1 MQRIIKGTRAMQ
13 RGKGYVLSKKS
24 KIYKRLLLMVLS
36 AIMICVVLC
45 SGAVYL
51 YLKPL
56 IETSLVEKNRS
67 MILKMAEQISNS
79 LEEISLYASNI
90 TFDETVQKAFDEK
103 THRREGSYEYYSVIQ
118 TLEKKLKEYQILRDN
133 IILDI
138 FAVDSDGIVME
149 TRYQYEQLM
158 KEDLYER
165 LQTDHISGEFLVPHM
180 VNYYRSY
187 GEKNTI
193 AYVNDIFDKSQI
205 GVKRGKLFI
214 LADVEK
220 IISPL
225 VFDEDEIGMELHDQS
240 GRVIYSNVD
249 SGLEGVLSEK
259 EYYKDNIG
267 SHGWYICYQ
276 VAKGDIS
283 GTMRQMNNIVI
294 SIIVI
299 SLLVMLSLVAGLVQR
314 IITPLDTLVRGMQS
328 VAGGSREARIEIHT
342 GDECEQAAN
351 VFNSMVKSINEHT
364 EKLLLSEK
372 KQYDSQ
378 LKMLSYQLNPHFIY
392 NTLNAVIC
400 LARKQDYQEIIR
412 LTRSFILLLRSLLLT
427 DLQAMASVEEE
438 KEYICRY
445 VEVLQICYKN
455 IPNIKW
461 EIDETLLSRQIPR
474 MILYPLVEN
483 SIFHGIIPS
492 NTSSLLRIVIAQ
504 KDDRINITVEDDG
517 VGCTEEE
524 RESIRLRLESER
536 TGGHIG
542 MFNVNGRLKLIYEE
556 VQPLKMEMR
565 PGGGTII
572 SFAFSKPREERDV

>member
-1 MQRIIKGTRAMQ
+1 MLYQ
-13 RGKGYVLSKKS
+13 KKS

-56 IETSLVEKNRS
+56 IESSLVEKNRT
-67 MILKMAEQISNS
+67 MIIKMAEQVSNS
-79 LEEISLYASNI
+79 LEEISMYARNI
-90 TFDETVQKAFDEK
+90 TFDETVQEAFYEK
-103 THRREGSYEYYSVIQ
+103 SQCREGSYGYYSVIQ
-118 TLEKKLKEYQILRDN
+118 TLEKKLKEYQFLRDN

-138 FAVDSDGIVME
+138 FAVDSDGVVME
-149 TRYQYEQLM
+149 TIYQYEQLM
-158 KEDLYER
+158 SQSPYE
-165 LQTDHISGEFLVPHM
+165 QMQSDDISGEFLVPHM

-187 GEKNTI
+187 GKKNTI
-193 AYVNDIFDKSQI
+193 AYVNDIFDKTKI

-214 LADVEK
+214 LADMEK

-225 VFDEDEIGMELHDQS
+225 VFDENEIGMELHDQS

-249 SGLEGVLSEK
+249 LGLEGTLLEK
-259 EYYKDNIG
+259 DYYKDSIG

-299 SLLVMLSLVAGLVQR
+299 CLLVMLSLVAGLVQR

-328 VAGGSREARIEIHT
+328 VAGGSREERIHT

-351 VFNSMVKSINEHT
+351 VFNSMVKSISEHT

-412 LTRSFILLLRSLLLT
+412 LTRSFILLLRSLLRT
-427 DLQAMASVEEE
+427 DLQAMASVGEE

-455 IPNIKW
+455 IPDIRW
-461 EIDETLLSRQIPR
+461 EIDENLMQEQIPR

-483 SIFHGIIPS
+483 SVFHGIIPS
-492 NTSSLLRIVIAQ
+492 NTASLLRIVIARDHNWI
-504 KDDRINITVEDDG
+504 KITVEDDG
-517 VGCTEEE
+517 IGCTEEE
-524 RESIRLRLESER
+524 RESIRQRLESER

-542 MFNVNGRLKLIYEE
+542 MFNVNGRLKLIYED
-556 VQPLKMEMR
+556 VQPLNMETR

-572 SFAFSKPREERDV
+572 SFAFKKPENQLH

>member
-1 MQRIIKGTRAMQ
+1 MLYQ
-13 RGKGYVLSKKS
+13 KKS

-56 IETSLVEKNRS
+56 IESSLVEKNRT
-67 MILKMAEQISNS
+67 MIIKMAEQVSNS
-79 LEEISLYASNI
+79 LEEISMYARNI
-90 TFDETVQKAFDEK
+90 TFDETVQESFYEK
-103 THRREGSYEYYSVIQ
+103 SQCREGSYGYYSVIQ
-118 TLEKKLKEYQILRDN
+118 TLEKKLKEYQLLRDN

-138 FAVDSDGIVME
+138 FAVDSDGVVME
-149 TRYQYEQLM
+149 TIYQYEQLM
-158 KEDLYER
+158 SQSPYE
-165 LQTDHISGEFLVPHM
+165 QMQSDDISGEFLVPHM

-187 GEKNTI
+187 GKKNTI
-193 AYVNDIFDKSQI
+193 AYVNDIFDKTKI

-214 LADVEK
+214 LADMEK

-225 VFDEDEIGMELHDQS
+225 VFDENEIGMELHDQS

-249 SGLEGVLSEK
+249 LGLEGTLLEK
-259 EYYKDNIG
+259 DYSKDRIG

-299 SLLVMLSLVAGLVQR
+299 CLLVMLSLVAGLVQR

-328 VAGGSREARIEIHT
+328 VAGGSREERIEIHT

-351 VFNSMVKSINEHT
+351 VFNSMVKSISEHT
-364 EKLLLSEK
+364 EQLLLSEK

-412 LTRSFILLLRSLLLT
+412 LTRSFILLLRSLLRT
-427 DLQAMASVEEE
+427 DLQAMASVGEE

-445 VEVLQICYKN
+445 VEVLQICYSN
-455 IPNIKW
+455 IPDIRW
-461 EIDETLLSRQIPR
+461 EIDENLMQEQIPR

-483 SIFHGIIPS
+483 SVFHGIIPS
-492 NTSSLLRIVIAQ
+492 NTASLLRIIIARDHNWI
-504 KDDRINITVEDDG
+504 KITVEDDG
-517 VGCTEEE
+517 IGCTEEE
-524 RESIRLRLESER
+524 RESIRQRLESER

-542 MFNVNGRLKLIYEE
+542 MFNVNGRLKLIYED
-556 VQPLKMEMR
+556 VQPLNMETR

-572 SFAFSKPREERDV
+572 SFAFKKPENQLH

>member
-1 MQRIIKGTRAMQ
+1 MLYQ
-13 RGKGYVLSKKS
+13 KKS

-56 IETSLVEKNRS
+56 IESSLVEKNRT
-67 MILKMAEQISNS
+67 MIIKMAEQVSNS
-79 LEEISLYASNI
+79 LEEISMYARNI
-90 TFDETVQKAFDEK
+90 TFDETVQEAFYEK
-103 THRREGSYEYYSVIQ
+103 SQCREGSYGYYSVIQ
-118 TLEKKLKEYQILRDN
+118 TLEKKLKEYQFLRDN

-138 FAVDSDGIVME
+138 FAVDSDGVVME
-149 TRYQYEQLM
+149 TIYQYEQLM
-158 KEDLYER
+158 SQSPYE
-165 LQTDHISGEFLVPHM
+165 QMQSDDISGEFLVPHM

-187 GEKNTI
+187 GKKNTI
-193 AYVNDIFDKSQI
+193 AYVNDIFDKTKI

-214 LADVEK
+214 LADMEK

-225 VFDEDEIGMELHDQS
+225 VFDENEIGMELHDQS

-249 SGLEGVLSEK
+249 LGLEGTLLEK
-259 EYYKDNIG
+259 DYYKDSIG

-299 SLLVMLSLVAGLVQR
+299 CLLVMLSLVAGLVQR

-328 VAGGSREARIEIHT
+328 VAGGSREERIEIHT

-351 VFNSMVKSINEHT
+351 VFNSMVKSISEHT

-412 LTRSFILLLRSLLLT
+412 LTRSFILLLRSLLRT
-427 DLQAMASVEEE
+427 DLQAMASVGEE

-455 IPNIKW
+455 IPDIRW
-461 EIDETLLSRQIPR
+461 EIDENLMQEQIPR

-483 SIFHGIIPS
+483 SVFHGIIPS
-492 NTSSLLRIVIAQ
+492 NTASLLRIVIAREYNWI
-504 KDDRINITVEDDG
+504 KITVEDDG
-517 VGCTEEE
+517 IGCTEEE
-524 RESIRLRLESER
+524 RESIRQRLESER

-542 MFNVNGRLKLIYEE
+542 MFNVNGRLKLIYED
-556 VQPLKMEMR
+556 VQPLNMETR

-572 SFAFSKPREERDV
+572 SFAFKKPEKQLH

>member
-1 MQRIIKGTRAMQ
+1 MLYQ
-13 RGKGYVLSKKS
+13 KKS

-56 IETSLVEKNRS
+56 IESSLVEKNRT
-67 MILKMAEQISNS
+67 MIIKMAEQVSNS
-79 LEEISLYASNI
+79 LEEISMYARNI
-90 TFDETVQKAFDEK
+90 TFDETVQEPFYEK
-103 THRREGSYEYYSVIQ
+103 SQCREGSYGYYSVIQ
-118 TLEKKLKEYQILRDN
+118 TLEKKLKEYQLLRDN

-138 FAVDSDGIVME
+138 FAVDSDGVVME
-149 TRYQYEQLM
+149 TIYQYEQLM
-158 KEDLYER
+158 SQSPYE
-165 LQTDHISGEFLVPHM
+165 QMQSDDISGEFLVPHM

-187 GEKNTI
+187 GKKNTI
-193 AYVNDIFDKSQI
+193 AYVNDIFDKTKI

-214 LADVEK
+214 LADMEK

-225 VFDEDEIGMELHDQS
+225 VFDENEIGMELHDQS

-249 SGLEGVLSEK
+249 LGLEGTLLEK
-259 EYYKDNIG
+259 DYYKDSIG

-299 SLLVMLSLVAGLVQR
+299 CLLVMLSLVAGLVQR

-328 VAGGSREARIEIHT
+328 VAGGSREERIEIHT

-351 VFNSMVKSINEHT
+351 VMVKSISEHT
-364 EKLLLSEK
+364 EQLLLSEK

-412 LTRSFILLLRSLLLT
+412 LTRSFILLLRSLLRT
-427 DLQAMASVEEE
+427 DLQAMASVGEE

-445 VEVLQICYKN
+445 VEVLQICYSN
-455 IPNIKW
+455 IPDIRW
-461 EIDETLLSRQIPR
+461 EIDENLMQEQIPR

-483 SIFHGIIPS
+483 SVFHGIIPS
-492 NTSSLLRIVIAQ
+492 NTASLLRIIIARDHNWI
-504 KDDRINITVEDDG
+504 KITVEDDG
-517 VGCTEEE
+517 IGCTEEE
-524 RESIRLRLESER
+524 RESIRQRLESER

-542 MFNVNGRLKLIYEE
+542 MFNVNGRLKLIYED
-556 VQPLKMEMR
+556 VQPLNMETR

-572 SFAFSKPREERDV
+572 SFAFKKPENQLH

>member
-1 MQRIIKGTRAMQ
+1 MLYQ
-13 RGKGYVLSKKS
+13 KKS

-56 IETSLVEKNRS
+56 IESSLVEKNRT
-67 MILKMAEQISNS
+67 MIIKMAEQVSNS
-79 LEEISLYASNI
+79 LEEISMYARNI
-90 TFDETVQKAFDEK
+90 TFDETVQESFYEK
-103 THRREGSYEYYSVIQ
+103 SQCREGSYGYYSVIQ
-118 TLEKKLKEYQILRDN
+118 TLEKKLKEYQLLRDN

-138 FAVDSDGIVME
+138 FAVDSDGVVME
-149 TRYQYEQLM
+149 TIYQYEQLM
-158 KEDLYER
+158 SQSPYE
-165 LQTDHISGEFLVPHM
+165 QMQSDDISGEFLVPHM

-187 GEKNTI
+187 GKKNTI
-193 AYVNDIFDKSQI
+193 AYVNDIFDKTKI

-214 LADVEK
+214 LADMEK

-225 VFDEDEIGMELHDQS
+225 VFDENEIGMELHDQS

-249 SGLEGVLSEK
+249 LGLEETLLEK
-259 EYYKDNIG
+259 DYYKDSIG

-299 SLLVMLSLVAGLVQR
+299 CLLVMLSLVAGLVQR

-328 VAGGSREARIEIHT
+328 VAGGSREERIEIHT

-351 VFNSMVKSINEHT
+351 VFNSMVKSISEHT

-412 LTRSFILLLRSLLLT
+412 LTRSFILLLRSLLRT
-427 DLQAMASVEEE
+427 DLQAMASVGEE

-455 IPNIKW
+455 IPDIRW
-461 EIDETLLSRQIPR
+461 EIDENLMQEQIPR

-483 SIFHGIIPS
+483 SVFHGIIPS
-492 NTSSLLRIVIAQ
+492 NTASLLRIVIAREHNWI
-504 KDDRINITVEDDG
+504 KITVEDDG
-517 VGCTEEE
+517 IGCTEEE
-524 RESIRLRLESER
+524 RESIRQRLESER

-542 MFNVNGRLKLIYEE
+542 MFNVNGRLKLIYED
-556 VQPLKMEMR
+556 VQPLNMETR

-572 SFAFSKPREERDV
+572 SFAFKKPEKQLH

>member
-1 MQRIIKGTRAMQ
+1 M
-13 RGKGYVLSKKS
+13 
-24 KIYKRLLLMVLS
+24 
-36 AIMICVVLC
+36 
-45 SGAVYL
+45 
-51 YLKPL
+51 
-56 IETSLVEKNRS
+56 
-67 MILKMAEQISNS
+67 
-79 LEEISLYASNI
+79 
-90 TFDETVQKAFDEK
+90 
-103 THRREGSYEYYSVIQ
+103 
-118 TLEKKLKEYQILRDN
+118 
-133 IILDI
+133 
-138 FAVDSDGIVME
+138 DSDGVVME
-149 TRYQYEQLM
+149 TIYQYEQLM
-158 KEDLYER
+158 SQSPYE
-165 LQTDHISGEFLVPHM
+165 QMQSDDISGEFLVPHM

-187 GEKNTI
+187 GKKNTI
-193 AYVNDIFDKSQI
+193 AYVNDIFDKTKI

-214 LADVEK
+214 LADMER

-225 VFDEDEIGMELHDQS
+225 VFDENEIGMELHDQS

-249 SGLEGVLSEK
+249 LGLEGTLLEK
-259 EYYKDNIG
+259 DYYKDSIG

-299 SLLVMLSLVAGLVQR
+299 CLLVMLSLVAGLVQR

-328 VAGGSREARIEIHT
+328 VAGGSREERIEIHT

-351 VFNSMVKSINEHT
+351 VFNSMVKSISEHT

-412 LTRSFILLLRSLLLT
+412 LTRSFILLLRSLLRT
-427 DLQAMASVEEE
+427 DLQAMASVGEE

-455 IPNIKW
+455 IPDIRW
-461 EIDETLLSRQIPR
+461 EIDENLMQEQIPR

-483 SIFHGIIPS
+483 SVFHGIIPS
-492 NTSSLLRIVIAQ
+492 NTASLLRIVIARDHNWI
-504 KDDRINITVEDDG
+504 KITVEDDG
-517 VGCTEEE
+517 IGCTEEE
-524 RESIRLRLESER
+524 RESIRQRLESER

-542 MFNVNGRLKLIYEE
+542 MFNVNGRLKLIYED
-556 VQPLKMEMR
+556 VQPLNMETR

-572 SFAFSKPREERDV
+572 SFAFKKPENQLH